1 MIDASAADFEA
12 ALPSCVVE
20 VLDLPSRVSVSK
32 REAVASLCEANI
44 QQGLRRDF
52 GQITARCD
60 PGFWWLRRSAEHL
73 TSSDETMTAHSL
85 VPLSRLDA
93 VVQAGGRC
101 IYPSMR
107 AILGDQTDDETGFT
121 VDVACVEGNTRGGQ
135 FAGFKVTAAS
145 YRWEGVTK
153 RRVQC

>member
-1 MIDASAADFEA
+1 MLKIKNQINQSINRIKGKSREEQGRSITLKFTRRTAAGLVPDRMAAAPEGLTRADF
-12 ALPSCVVE
+12 PVNTKVVRGPAWCGDQMYGDQDGGAGK
-20 VLDLPSRVSVSK
+20 V
-32 REAVASLCEANI
+32 
-44 QQGLRRDF
+44 G
-52 GQITARCD
+52 T
-60 PGFWWLRRSAEHL
+60 
-73 TSSDETMTAHSL
+73 
-85 VPLSRLDA
+85 